1 MTDNEE
7 RIKHVKKGL
16 DLIIECISVNDIPV
30 PLVPEIAVSLCMSVS
45 AALKASPD
53 DLEKLFAIGVKTY
66 KNNQDKYREMTKT

>member
-7 RIKHVKKGL
+7 RFKQVKKGL
-16 DLIIECISVNDIPV
+16 ELLIECMLVNAIP
-30 PLVPEIAVSLCMSVS
+30 LHLMPEIAVSLCMSMA